1 MSFILGPREK
11 GCIFCKLPGQ
21 KADKRNLILY
31 RGRHC
36 FIILNK
42 YPYNNG
48 HLMVVPYRHIRD
60 LSKLREAENAEL
72 MELSGAAVK
81 ALEQTMHPQGF
92 NLGMNLGDAGG
103 AGIKNHVHMHVVP
116 RWVGDT
122 NFMPLLADTKVLV
135 EHLGKTYDRLAPGIA
150 KLRAG
155 GRKK

>member
-1 MSFILGPREK
+1 
-11 GCIFCKLPGQ
+11 
-21 KADKRNLILY
+21 
-31 RGRHC
+31 
-36 FIILNK
+36 
-42 YPYNNG
+42 
-48 HLMVVPYRHIRD
+48 
-60 LSKLREAENAEL
+60 
-72 MELSGAAVK
+72 
-81 ALEQTMHPQGF
+81 
-92 NLGMNLGDAGG
+92 MNLGDAGG